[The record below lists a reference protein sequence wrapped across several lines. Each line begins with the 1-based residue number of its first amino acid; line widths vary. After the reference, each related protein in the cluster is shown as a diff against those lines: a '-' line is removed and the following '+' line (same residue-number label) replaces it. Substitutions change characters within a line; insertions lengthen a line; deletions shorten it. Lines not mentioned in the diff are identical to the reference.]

1 MNYKNSTNGD
11 KLTFYSETPD
21 VNELST
27 ELTRCLYT
35 TADLERL
42 TNSDDI
48 RFCRWSGQSDDG
60 KKHSENLPNNRQA
73 FPFEG
78 ASDVRNRL
86 VDSTINELSCL
97 LTTSF
102 ERSQLAITATDFNDM
117 AAASG
122 ANTLMN
128 WITTQKLRADIA
140 TLRGQVEV
148 LSNELNNAQRRQK
161 DFYNDLDQR
170 LRKLEP
176 QRLSI
181 DGREVEV
188 DKAEQAAFDKGLA
201 EFKAGNHQA
210 ANQSFAAFLQRYPES
225 GYLPQAY
232 FWLGS
237 AHFAQQECSKAIP
250 AYQTVTTRFPN
261 SQKAPEALL
270 NIASCQLDLKDK
282 GGARETLEQLLKKY
296 PSSSAASMGK
306 ERLAEL
312 K

>member
-1 MNYKNSTNGD
+1 MKRYRSSLGAALMAALFVGLPMQAHALFED
-11 KLTFYSETPD
+11 ADARREIIKLRKQID
-21 VNELST
+21 ELGARVDSK
-27 ELTRCLYT
+27 LPQL
-35 TADLERL
+35 
-42 TNSDDI
+42 
-48 RFCRWSGQSDDG
+48 DG
-60 KKHSENLPNNRQA
+60 KADKKGLIDMISEI
-73 FPFEG
+73 E
-78 ASDVRNRL
+78 
-86 VDSTINELSCL
+86 
-97 LTTSF
+97 
-102 ERSQLAITATDFNDM
+102 
-117 AAASG
+117 
-122 ANTLMN
+122 
-128 WITTQKLRADIA
+128 KLRSDIA
-140 TLRGQVEV
+140 ALRGQVEV
-148 LSNELNNAQRRQK
+148 LSNDLANAQKRQK

-188 DKAEQAAFDKGLA
+188 DKSEQAAFDRGLA
-201 EFKAGNHQA
+201 EFRAGNHAA
-210 ANQSFAAFLQRYPES
+210 ANQSFSAFLQRYPES

-237 AHFAQQECSKAIP
+237 THFAQQDCAKAIP
-250 AYQTVTTRFPN
+250 AYQTVATRFPN

-282 GGARETLEQLLKKY
+282 GAARDTLEQLLKKY

>member
-1 MNYKNSTNGD
+1 MKRYRSTTGAALLAALLVGVPFQAHALFED
-11 KLTFYSETPD
+11 
-21 VNELST
+21 
-27 ELTRCLYT
+27 
-35 TADLERL
+35 ADARRE
-42 TNSDDI
+42 I
-48 RFCRWSGQSDDG
+48 
-60 KKHSENLPNNRQA
+60 
-73 FPFEG
+73 
-78 ASDVRNRL
+78 
-86 VDSTINELSCL
+86 I
-97 LTTSF
+97 
-102 ERSQLAITATDFNDM
+102 
-117 AAASG
+117 
-122 ANTLMN
+122 
-128 WITTQKLRADIA
+128 KLRKQIEEISSKIDSRAPLLEQKADKKSLIDLIGDIEKLRSEIA
-140 TLRGQVEV
+140 ALRGQLEV
-148 LSNELNNAQRRQK
+148 LSNELSNAQKRQK

-181 DGREVEV
+181 DGRDVEV
-188 DKAEQAAFDKGLA
+188 DKAEQAAFDKALA

-210 ANQSFAAFLQRYPES
+210 SNQSFSAFLQRYPES

-237 AHFAQQECSKAIP
+237 TFFAQQECSKAIP

-296 PSSSAASMGK
+296 PSSTAAGMGK